1 MPAKRGDYLMSRF
14 QSTIAA
20 RWCRSRCA
28 AAILLT
34 VPACS
39 LQAAGPS
46 GPMAGSSRSLLVAQ
60 AQAPIPPQP
69 TNGAVN
75 GAANGVANGAANGV
89 ANGAAVDPNAAAAG
103 APVEGMYPGEFP
115 PGAYPG
121 YYGGPYPNGAYGPY
135 PMNGTWGKYNGP
147 HGAHCDGQY
156 AVDCGTGAECCYP
169 KCTAHFDWLYLQTSG
184 VDLAHAQQQDGIGG
198 AGTVPFGDIG
208 TLDTD
213 FENGARLGFSVA
225 CGPCAAVEWSYTYF
239 ESDALSLLDPPVIP
253 GGGGAIGSL
262 VHHPG
267 AAITASVGPVDAFS
281 EVDFQVMD
289 VLYRGSLTSSPC
301 HSLSYLLGVQYG
313 NLEQSFFQTG
323 VFSGGSSGEI
333 DTFAT
338 IDFDGAG
345 LKAGLDGERKIHGGL
360 SIYSRL
366 TGAVMSGQFRSR
378 YNMLNF
384 TTDVLLAQ
392 ANWKDDRVVSQLEY
406 EIGLGWMSASGHWR
420 FSSGYM
426 FSHWMNAVTMP
437 EFIDAV
443 QADNYTDVEDTI
455 TFDGVVTRVEVLW

>member
-1 MPAKRGDYLMSRF
+1 LKIGRRQLNAMPAKRGDNLMSRF

-28 AAILLT
+28 AAFLL
-34 VPACS
+34 VLPVSAS
-39 LQAAGPS
+39 QAATPS
-46 GPMAGSSRSLLVAQ
+46 GQTALSSRSMLVNQ

-69 TNGAVN
+69 
-75 GAANGVANGAANGV
+75 ANGV
-89 ANGAAVDPNAAAAG
+89 ANGAAVDPNAAAGAG
-103 APVEGMYPGEFP
+103 APVEGVYPGEYP

-121 YYGGPYPNGAYGPY
+121 YYGGPYPDGAYGPY
-135 PMNGTWGKYNGP
+135 PANGPWAGYNGGRYG
-147 HGAHCDGQY
+147 HGAPGCEGQY
-156 AVDCGTGAECCYP
+156 AVDCGTGNDCCYP
-169 KCTAHFDWLYLQTSG
+169 KFTWHFDWLYLQASG
-184 VDLAHAQQQDGIGG
+184 VDLAHAQQQNGIGG
-198 AGTVPFGDIG
+198 AGTVPFGDIS

-213 FENGARLGFSVA
+213 YDHGARMGFSVG

-239 ESDALSLLDPPVIP
+239 ESDAESFLDAPVIP

-267 AAITASVGPVDAFS
+267 AAITASIGPVDAFS
-281 EVDFQVMD
+281 EIDFQLTD
-289 VLYRGSLTSSPC
+289 VLYRGSLTSNPC

-323 VFSGGSSGEI
+323 VFSGGSTGEI

-345 LKAGLDGERKIHGGL
+345 LKAGLDGERRIHGGL

-366 TGAVMSGQFRSR
+366 TGAVMSGQFSSR
-378 YNMLNF
+378 YTMLNF

-392 ANWKDDRVVSQLEY
+392 ANWKDDRVVSNLEY

-420 FSSGYM
+420 FATGYM

-437 EFIDAV
+437 TFIDAV

-455 TFDGVVTRVEVLW
+455 TFDGVVTRVEARW

>member
-1 MPAKRGDYLMSRF
+1 MSRF
-14 QSTIAA
+14 QTTIAA

-34 VPACS
+34 LPVCS
-39 LQAAGPS
+39 LQAAAPGAPT
-46 GPMAGSSRSLLVAQ
+46 ARSPRSMLVTQ
-60 AQAPIPPQP
+60 AQAPIPPQAV
-69 TNGAVN
+69 NGAVN
-75 GAANGVANGAANGV
+75 GAANGAV
-89 ANGAAVDPNAAAAG
+89 NGAAVDPNAAAAG
-103 APVEGMYPGEFP
+103 EYAPVPGMYPGDYP
-115 PGAYPG
+115 PGAHPG
-121 YYGGPYPNGAYGPY
+121 YYGGPYSDGAYGPY
-135 PMNGTWGKYNGP
+135 PENAPWGSYPEGRHG
-147 HGAHCDGQY
+147 HGAQGCDGQY
-156 AVDCGTGAECCYP
+156 AVDCGADCCYP
-169 KCTAHFDWLYLQTSG
+169 KFTWHFDWLYLQTSG

-213 FENGARLGFSVA
+213 FENGARMGFSVA
-225 CGPCAAVEWSYTYF
+225 CGACSAVEWSYAYF
-239 ESDALSLLDPPVIP
+239 ESDALSLVDPPVIP

-281 EVDFQVMD
+281 EVDFQLMD
-289 VLYRGSLTSSPC
+289 LLYRGSLTSSPC
-301 HSLSYLLGVQYG
+301 HSLSYLVGVQYG

-323 VFSGGSSGEI
+323 VFSGGSAGEI
-333 DTFAT
+333 DTFST

-345 LKAGLDGERKIHGGL
+345 LKAGIEGERRIHNGL

-366 TGAVMSGQFRSR
+366 TGAVMSGQFSSR
-378 YNMLNF
+378 YTMLNF

-392 ANWKDDRVVSQLEY
+392 ANWKDDRVVPHLEY
-406 EIGLGWMSASGHWR
+406 EIGLGWMNASGHWR

-437 EFIDAV
+437 TFIDAV

-455 TFDGVVTRVEVLW
+455 TFDGLVTRVEVCW